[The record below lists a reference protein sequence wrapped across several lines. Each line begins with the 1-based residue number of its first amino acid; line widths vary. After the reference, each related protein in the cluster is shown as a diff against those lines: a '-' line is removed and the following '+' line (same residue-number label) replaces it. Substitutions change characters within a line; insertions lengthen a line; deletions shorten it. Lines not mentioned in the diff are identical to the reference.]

1 MKDFHSSLPSS
12 GAGGITLPAGIRK
25 RPSTSPISPAT
36 MRSSGDFTSSRPLR
50 SSSARPST
58 WSSRVSITEAARRPS
73 TKGPWRM
80 SCTRWIFKGGRGA
93 SSTFGGMISST
104 LGGLTSATTLRAVT
118 SSESSDSESS
128 PTSSSGMSS
137 SSNSPFSEYSSLS
150 SLSPLSSPLSLSSSS
165 EASTSSSAPDA
176 GLLRS
181 NVSTAIVREWKRP
194 FSTST
199 ISTES
204 APSNRATRSNSV

>member
-93 SSTFGGMISST
+93 SSTLGGMIFSS
-104 LGGLTSATTLRAVT
+104 LGGLTSATTLRAFT
-118 SSESSDSESS
+118 SSESSGSESS
-128 PTSSSGMSS
+128 STSSSVMSS
-137 SSNSPFSEYSSLS
+137 SSNSPFSEGSSLS
-150 SLSPLSSPLSLSSSS
+150 SLSSPWSLSSSS

-199 ISTES
+199 ISTVS
-204 APSNRATRSNSV
+204 APSRRATRSNSV